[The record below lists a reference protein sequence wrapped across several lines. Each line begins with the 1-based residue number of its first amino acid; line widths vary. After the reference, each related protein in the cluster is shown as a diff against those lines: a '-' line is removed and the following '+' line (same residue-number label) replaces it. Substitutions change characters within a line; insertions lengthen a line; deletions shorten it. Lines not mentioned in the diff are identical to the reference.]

1 MEPLSTLCNDDAW
14 CKKITC
20 LARALVA
27 LASAIPRLPKYCAI
41 PESSQQALFQ
51 FIFIPLAVRNIC
63 ISLLIYTEKI
73 KLAIFRQCLQRKLN
87 INRSVL
93 TPCWCPKIEL
103 NYYSNVVFVSIE
115 KHGLIIVIITIITS
129 LLIICFIHGQ
139 QVVYYNFLNGQ
150 RPASTV
156 LTVHLE
162 CLAKVKRAIICSL
175 FEKKKLRSVMNW
187 NIGYMMFLAC
197 CAGVSS

>member
-27 LASAIPRLPKYCAI
+27 LASAIPRLPKYCDI

-63 ISLLIYTEKI
+63 ISLLIYTEKL
-73 KLAIFRQCLQRKLN
+73 KLAIFCQCLERKLN

-115 KHGLIIVIITIITS
+115 KHGLVIVIITIITNLVPRS
-129 LLIICFIHGQ
+129 PKVIRKEDLVKFDFEHAQC
-139 QVVYYNFLNGQ
+139 Q
-150 RPASTV
+150 RGPKYGLFYHCACSYSV
-156 LTVHLE
+156 L
-162 CLAKVKRAIICSL
+162 
-175 FEKKKLRSVMNW
+175 
-187 NIGYMMFLAC
+187 
-197 CAGVSS
+197 